1 MHSQESY
8 HCSSSTVFLWALLFA
23 ILGGCAGRT
32 PYDRASLQ
40 EQVPPRVEIEGVP
53 FFPQEAHQCGPA
65 ALSMVLHWSGIEVT
79 PDMLVHEVYTP
90 SRKGSLQIAMIGGA
104 RRNGRI
110 AYVISHF
117 DTLFLELS
125 AGHPVIILQNLGLS
139 WYPQWHYA
147 VAVGY
152 DIHEEVVF
160 LRSGKIE
167 KLAMP
172 LRTLENTWSR
182 SDYWGL
188 LVLRPNVTPAVIQE
202 EPYLKAVLG
211 LEKARQFQAAE
222 EGYKTA
228 LTLWPRSFGG
238 LMGLGNSRYALGDL
252 KGAEEA
258 FRAAVRYHPDRGA
271 AYNNLAQV
279 LFEQGRREEAL
290 EAAKKAVSLGG
301 TMKEVY
307 EKTLEEIESK

>member
-1 MHSQESY
+1 MSSQGSY
-8 HCSSSTVFLWALLFA
+8 CCRRGAALLWVLLFT
-23 ILGGCAGRT
+23 LVGCAGRAS
-32 PYDRASLQ
+32 YDRASLQ
-40 EQVPPRVEIEGVP
+40 EQVPPRVEVTGVP
-53 FFPQEAHQCGPA
+53 FFPQEVHQCGPA
-65 ALSMVLHWSGIEVT
+65 ALSMALQWSGLKVT
-79 PDMLVHEVYTP
+79 PDSLANEVYTP
-90 SRKGSLQIAMIGGA
+90 SRKGSLQMAMIGGA

-152 DIHEEVVF
+152 DFQEDVVF
-160 LRSGKIE
+160 LRSGRTE
-167 KLAMP
+167 RLAMA
-172 LRTLENTWSR
+172 LGTLEKTWSR
-182 SDYWGL
+182 SGYWGL
-188 LVLRPNVTPAVIQE
+188 LVLRPEITPAVIQE

-211 LEKARQFQAAE
+211 LEKARQYEAAE
-222 EGYKTA
+222 EGYETA
-228 LTLWPRSFGG
+228 LSLWPRSLGG
-238 LMGLGNSRYALGDL
+238 LIGLGNSRYALGDL
-252 KGAEEA
+252 EGAEDA
-258 FRAAVRYHPDRGA
+258 FRVAVRYHSDHGA

-301 TMKEVY
+301 TMKDVY
-307 EKTLEEIESK
+307 ERTLEEIESK